1 MSLFISKIVMR
12 PWDRQRL
19 GAVEMDDRYDNI
31 IHSAMECALSAYLAK
46 ERNKDL
52 RREFRAQ
59 ETDKNLF

>member
-19 GAVEMDDRYDNI
+19 GAVEMDDPYDNI
-31 IHSAMECALSAYLAK
+31 IHSAMKCALFAYLAK

-59 ETDKNLF
+59 ETDKNLL